1 MMNDDDYD
9 MIKIKQA
16 AKLIADNDELVT
28 YLFEYMRETNFVS
41 LDNPD
46 LSDENIKRTYLG
58 NQVLLAFFATLKSL
72 ASNND
77 DF

>member
-1 MMNDDDYD
+1 MNDDDYD
-9 MIKIKQA
+9 MMKIKQA
-16 AKLIADNDELVT
+16 AQLIADNDKLIA
-28 YLFEYMRETNFVS
+28 YLFEYMRDTNLVS

-46 LSDENIKRTYLG
+46 LSDENIKRVYLG
-58 NQVLLAFFATLKSL
+58 NQVMLAFFETLKSL

>member
-1 MMNDDDYD
+1 MNDDDYD
-9 MIKIKQA
+9 MVKIKQA
-16 AKLIADNDELVT
+16 AKLIADNDELMA

-46 LSDENIKRTYLG
+46 LGDENIKRVYLG
-58 NQVLLAFFATLKSL
+58 NQVMLSFFATLKSL